1 MINLRLSAVS
11 ALSFLILS
19 GCALAPGQHFG
30 SSSFLG
36 TPTADNGDI
45 EVIPITPK
53 LLAVQKSTAVPAVS
67 TALPEELLKYQPAPY
82 RVGIGDVLQVIVWDH
97 PELSAPAGQQQQTEA
112 NGRQVRHDG
121 TMFFPFVGAL
131 PVAGK
136 TINEIRDALSRKLAA
151 WVEMPQ
157 VDVNVI
163 RVNSAK
169 VTLSGAFERPQEQ
182 AITQAPLTLLAAIGN
197 AGIKTQDADLT
208 ALTLKRDGRDYP
220 IDLDALSRGQTN
232 QFDKVFL
239 KAGDHLHLAYND
251 RRKAYVLGEVTR
263 PGSLVFKTS
272 TLPLSDVIGQAGG
285 IRQDTANADAVY
297 VIRGAVGDG
306 PAPIKV
312 YQLSARTPVSMALAS
327 HFEVQPQD
335 VVFVGPAGIV
345 LWNRFLSQLL
355 PTVQTFYYGT
365 ISAREVRDIQ

>member
-1 MINLRLSAVS
+1 MIKHRLFAVS
-11 ALSFLILS
+11 VLSFLILS

-30 SSSFLG
+30 SSSLLG

-53 LLAVQKSTAVPAVS
+53 LLAVQKSTAAPTASV
-67 TALPEELLKYQPAPY
+67 ALPEELLNYQPLPY
-82 RVGIGDVLQVIVWDH
+82 QIGIGDVLQVIVWDH
-97 PELSAPAGQQQQTEA
+97 PELSAPAGQQQQTDA

-121 TMFFPFVGAL
+121 TMFFPFVGSL

-136 TINEIRDALSRKLAA
+136 TLNEVRDNLAKKLAV
-151 WVEMPQ
+151 WIEKPQ

-182 AITQAPLTLLAAIGN
+182 PITQAPLSLMAAIGN
-197 AGIKTQDADLT
+197 AGIKTEDADLT
-208 ALTLKRDGRDYP
+208 ALTLKRDGKDFQ
-220 IDLDALSRGQTN
+220 IDLDALSRGQRN
-232 QFDKVFL
+232 QFEKVFL
-239 KAGDHLHLAYND
+239 KPGDHLHLAYND

-263 PGSLVFKTS
+263 PGSFVFKTHS
-272 TLPLSDVIGQAGG
+272 LPLSDVIGQAGG
-285 IRQDTANADAVY
+285 IRQETANGDAIY
-297 VIRGAVGDG
+297 VIRGAVGEG
-306 PAPIKV
+306 PAPIQV
-312 YQLSARTPVSMALAS
+312 YQLSARSPVSMALAS
-327 HFEVQPQD
+327 YFEVKPQD

-355 PTVQTFYYGT
+355 PSAQLIYYGT
-365 ISAREVRDIQ
+365 VSANEIRNNQ